1 MPVFYVEFYLR
12 KRSPVTVEKGNVI
25 LDKGCTHLTVRNIEA
40 DSDDDAIQK
49 ARPKAKEFLDDL
61 HFRHGI
67 ALETGTGLGVGL
79 QDSPEFRHS
88 GYHATLKA
96 KGGHRK
102 RVRSLIGE
110 VQIKPSDAKT
120 YYRKAAISEDPF
132 DKFRNLYLAIEN
144 VASKIQRVVKKLGK
158 SEVRQFSKSGQ
169 SYEEG
174 LLKLALDECFGKDPR
189 SLKQIAKILPE
200 FNDVQETNPQVVKIL
215 FEGYRCQ
222 LNHSKALENKKIPFN
237 LEDERKVQRVLPL
250 ADFVAKSLLSYEDT
264 YLLL

>member
-12 KRSPVTVEKGNVI
+12 KRSPLTVENGDVI
-25 LDKGCTHLTVRNIEA
+25 LDKGYASITVRNVQA

-49 ARPKAKEFLDDL
+49 ARPKAEALLDDL

-67 ALETGTGLGVGL
+67 ALETGTGSGAGL

-88 GYHATLKA
+88 GYHATLKV
-96 KGGHRK
+96 KGGHREK
-102 RVRSLIGE
+102 FPHTLKDVA
-110 VQIKPSDAKT
+110 IKPSDSKAL
-120 YYRKAAISEDPF
+120 YRRAAICQYPF
-132 DKFRNLYLAIEN
+132 DRFHNLYRAIEN
-144 VASKIQRVVKKLGK
+144 VASKIQVVKELGK
-158 SEVRQFSKSGQ
+158 SEVKQFSESGQ

-189 SLKQIAKILPE
+189 SLKQVVKNLPE
-200 FNDVQETNPQVVKIL
+200 FDDVQETSPQVAKIL

-237 LEDERKVQRVLPL
+237 LEDERAVQRVLPL
-250 ADFVAKSLLSYEDT
+250 ADFVAKSLLSHEDT